1 MKEIK
6 FRAWH
11 KKRKKYYKV
20 LHLHLDDLGGIWATC
35 EGFDIIEQKEIHIQ
49 IQPKDC
55 IIVQYTGLKD
65 KNGKEIYEGDIVE
78 NVSFYPSVVK
88 YDDDHAR
95 FTAEGAS
102 FHHYRSHEW
111 EVIGNIY
118 ENPELLE
125 DDKEGR

>member
-1 MKEIK
+1 MGGIK

-65 KNGKEIYEGDIVE
+65 KNGKDIYEGDIV
-78 NVSFYPSVVK
+78 SSLDFYPSEVK
-88 YDDDHAR
+88 YNDNYAQFVATDINFLDS
-95 FTAEGAS
+95 EQQK
-102 FHHYRSHEW
+102 W

-118 ENPELLE
+118 ENPELLGN
-125 DDKEGR
+125 DKEGI